1 MLYTLRLK
9 DGHPKGPGQK
19 TGQKNGAVSVV
30 DGFEALQKEP
40 EEKRG
45 QKRRRRWKIT

>member
-19 TGQKNGAVSVV
+19 TGPKNGAV
-30 DGFEALQKEP
+30 GAFL
-40 EEKRG
+40 
-45 QKRRRRWKIT
+45 